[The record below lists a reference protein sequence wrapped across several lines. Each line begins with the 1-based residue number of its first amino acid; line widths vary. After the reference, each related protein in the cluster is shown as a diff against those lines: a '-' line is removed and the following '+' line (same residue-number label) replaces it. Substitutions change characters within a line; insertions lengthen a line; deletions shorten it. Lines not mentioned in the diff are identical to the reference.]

1 MKVLIIGFGSIGKK
15 HFLALKNLNHEVSL
29 LSLSTKEEFKN
40 TPIYR
45 SLKEYDL
52 NEFDLFIIA
61 NITTEHFNTLKTLD
75 ELVKDKIILVEK
87 PLFEKS
93 QNFTSSKNHIYVAY
107 LLRFHPVIVALKRLL
122 KGEIYFA
129 SLVCNSYLPHWRALD
144 YRKNYSAK
152 KELGG
157 GVLLDL
163 SHEIDLAFFLF
174 GNLEL
179 EYSQNAKISE
189 LDITSDDFAFLALKN
204 SQEAKIH
211 IELDYFSKFN
221 KREIIIHTLEK
232 SFKADLINN
241 KIEIYHKNQS
251 QKILNF
257 ENDTIKTLQ
266 NLHQA
271 VFEKNKKLCDLTQ
284 ALKVLEICDQARMKN
299 D

>member
-1 MKVLIIGFGSIGKK
+1 V
-15 HFLALKNLNHEVSL
+15 
-29 LSLSTKEEFKN
+29 
-40 TPIYR
+40 
-45 SLKEYDL
+45 
-52 NEFDLFIIA
+52 
-61 NITTEHFNTLKTLD
+61 
-75 ELVKDKIILVEK
+75 
-87 PLFEKS
+87 

-107 LLRFHPVIVALKRLL
+107 LLRFHPVIVALKKLL
-122 KGEIYFA
+122 KGEKIYFA

-144 YRKNYSAK
+144 YRQNYSAK

-179 EYSQNAKISE
+179 IYSQNAKISE
-189 LDITSDDFAFLALKN
+189 LDITSDDFAFLVLKN
-204 SQEAKIH
+204 SQKAKIH

-241 KIEIYHKNQS
+241 KIEIYHKDQS

-266 NLHQA
+266 NLHHA
-271 VFEKNKKLCDLTQ
+271 VFEKDKELCDLKQ
-284 ALKVLEICDQARMKN
+284 ALKVLEICDEVRKKN
-299 D
+299 G